1 MLITC
6 TGFSIGCSEAK
17 QAAKAANA
25 DPKSAAKV
33 SVLPL
38 DDTTYITD
46 QIHACI
52 TNGNSRV

>member
-6 TGFSIGCSEAK
+6 AGFSIGRPEAK

-33 SVLPL
+33 SILPL
-38 DDTTYITD
+38 DDTTHITD

-52 TNGNSRV
+52 TNGNNRV